1 MFTKKKKKFLP
12 FVDALIFL
20 NRPTV
25 AIALLVV
32 TLVVD
37 GMTGQKMPVRTQARQ
52 TRLLKRENGCEKRKG
67 WPGKRNLRP
76 REPIGSREGP

>member
-1 MFTKKKKKFLP
+1 M
-12 FVDALIFL
+12 
-20 NRPTV
+20 
-25 AIALLVV
+25 LVV

-37 GMTGQKMPVRTQARQ
+37 GMTGQKMPVKTQARL

-67 WPGKRNLRP
+67 WPGKRNLKP